1 MSGKAIFWLCL
12 TAYYGILISVLAV
25 RFVRSFLAKRGTEAR
40 TDERSGADEPCQLL
54 ALVLLKGGRT

>member
-25 RFVRSFLAKRGTEAR
+25 RFVRSFLAKREELKLARMSEAER
-40 TDERSGADEPCQLL
+40 TNL
-54 ALVLLKGGRT
+54 AKYWRWCY